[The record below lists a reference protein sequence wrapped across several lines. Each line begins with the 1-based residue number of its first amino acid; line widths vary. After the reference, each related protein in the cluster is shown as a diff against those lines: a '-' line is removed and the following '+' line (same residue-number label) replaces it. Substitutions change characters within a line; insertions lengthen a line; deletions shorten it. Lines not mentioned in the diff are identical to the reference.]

1 MKFINYLQSISGIGI
16 YPLISLLLFFVF
28 FSAVAWYIFR
38 VDNAY
43 IERSK
48 RIPVNE
54 EETNESGPI
63 ANTNI

>member
-16 YPLISLLLFFVF
+16 YPLISLLIFFVF
-28 FSAVAWYIFR
+28 FSAVAWYVFR
-38 VDNAY
+38 VDNTY

-54 EETNESGPI
+54 DDQNEPGSI
-63 ANTNI
+63 LNTNI